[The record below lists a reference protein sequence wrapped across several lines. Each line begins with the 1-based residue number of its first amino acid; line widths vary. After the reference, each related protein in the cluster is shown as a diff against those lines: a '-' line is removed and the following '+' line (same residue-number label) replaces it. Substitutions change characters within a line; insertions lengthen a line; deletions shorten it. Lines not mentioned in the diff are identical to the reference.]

1 MVICSIYFTLKDQK
15 ELEVCVKELSLV
27 KGGGSSEDLA
37 ESQLA
42 STSLLLDRMTG
53 CRAFQ

>member
-1 MVICSIYFTLKDQK
+1 MIICSRYVTLKDQK

-37 ESQLA
+37 ES
-42 STSLLLDRMTG
+42 
-53 CRAFQ
+53 

>member
-1 MVICSIYFTLKDQK
+1 M
-15 ELEVCVKELSLV
+15 CVKELSLV

-42 STSLLLDRMTG
+42 STSLPLDRMTG